1 MIEINNLQFYY
12 DRNIETKINF
22 PNIRIKQKEHI
33 FIEGPS
39 GCGKTTLLNLITG
52 ILTPTNGTI
61 SIFNTDI
68 HQLNT
73 FKRDQFRADNFGI
86 IFQLFNLIPYL
97 NIIDN
102 IKLACEFS
110 KQKKINITES
120 GQTIQQA
127 AKNLCKKLDIDQAL
141 FDKNINQLSIG
152 QQQRIAIARALIGNP
167 KIIIADEP
175 TSALDNN
182 RTNQFMKLLIDECN
196 LSGATLI
203 FVSHDLSLKTYFNT
217 SINLIEQSVT
227 KEIHNVIN

>member
-1 MIEINNLQFYY
+1 MRVF
-12 DRNIETKINF
+12 
-22 PNIRIKQKEHI
+22 
-33 FIEGPS
+33 
-39 GCGKTTLLNLITG
+39 KT
-52 ILTPTNGTI
+52 
-61 SIFNTDI
+61 
-68 HQLNT
+68 
-73 FKRDQFRADNFGI
+73 
-86 IFQLFNLIPYL
+86 
-97 NIIDN
+97 
-102 IKLACEFS
+102 
-110 KQKKINITES
+110 KKINITES